1 MKCYMSEMT
10 YGPDSA
16 LRLAHRSSER
26 ASLNLNIWI
35 LYRETH
41 DGSQAENMGQC
52 KTERSPTY
60 EI

>member
-1 MKCYMSEMT
+1 VNVT

-16 LRLAHRSSER
+16 LRLAQRSSEK

-35 LYRETH
+35 LYREAH
-41 DGSQAENMGQC
+41 EGSQAENMGQC